1 MKATFQHMFPAI
13 NVKSVQ
19 LTECRRVVLFHFK
32 KEDGTI
38 EMRHY
43 AIRAKPT
50 GISKTIKRVIE
61 SKIPSIGNLTDVS
74 EYIEND
80 LGAASDSEAEDEASR
95 VQLPEKYIGRGNGKN
110 QQSAIKL
117 IELGPRV
124 TMELFKVERGIG
136 AGDILYHKDHFKT
149 PEEAAATKKRIE
161 TAAMIK
167 AQRKA
172 EQESNVKR
180 KKEELEARREALKNK
195 KRRMGPHS
203 GNNDDGMDGDV
214 EDDDVDEDD
223 DYNDDG
229 DDDDDDDDD
238 IDNDDDDDDDVEED
252 DHENEN
258 DDDDDVDDE

>member
-1 MKATFQHMFPAI
+1 MKATFQNMFPAI

-19 LTECRRVVLFHFK
+19 LTDCRRVVLFHYK
-32 KEDGTI
+32 REDGSV

-80 LGAASDSEAEDEASR
+80 MGAASDSEAEDEAAR

-117 IELGPRV
+117 VELGPRI
-124 TMELFKVERGIG
+124 TMELFKVERGLST
-136 AGDILYHKDHFKT
+136 GDVLYHKDHFKT

-161 TAAMIK
+161 TAAMLK
-167 AQRKA
+167 TQRKA
-172 EQESNVKR
+172 EQEANVKR
-180 KKEELEARREALKNK
+180 KKEELDEMREALKNK
-195 KRRMGPHS
+195 KRRLGPHS
-203 GNNDDGMDGDV
+203 GNNADG
-214 EDDDVDEDD
+214 
-223 DYNDDG
+223 NDG
-229 DDDDDDDDD
+229 DDEDEDKDEDEEMAAGSDDDMSVSSEEHEYSGEDSDDTEEV
-238 IDNDDDDDDDVEED
+238 DNDDDDDEE
-252 DHENEN
+252 E
-258 DDDDDVDDE
+258 

>member
-1 MKATFQHMFPAI
+1 MFPAI

-32 KEDGTI
+32 KEDGTV

-43 AIRAKPT
+43 AIKAKPT
-50 GISKTIKRVIE
+50 GISRTIKRVLE

-80 LGAASDSEAEDEASR
+80 MGAASDSEAEDEASR
-95 VQLPEKYIGRGNGKN
+95 VKLPDRYIGRGNAKN

-117 IELGPRV
+117 VELGPRI
-124 TMELFKVERGIG
+124 TMELFKVERGLG
-136 AGDILYHKDHFKT
+136 VGDILYHKDHYKT

-172 EQESNVKR
+172 EQEANVKR
-180 KKEELEARREALKNK
+180 KKEELEAKKEELRNK
-195 KRRMGPHS
+195 RRRMGPYS
-203 GNNDDGMDGDV
+203 GNNNDDGMDGDYDG
-214 EDDDVDEDD
+214 DDDDNDEEVAAGGDENDNSGDDNDYDDED
-223 DYNDDG
+223 DDG
-229 DDDDDDDDD
+229 DDDDGEDEEEE
-238 IDNDDDDDDDVEED
+238 EED
-252 DHENEN
+252 
-258 DDDDDVDDE
+258 